1 MQKRKE
7 FEKLLVDG
15 AEAAATKNASRVAID
30 QEGEQL
36 EGGNTEGPKG
46 MQQAVLTSNI
56 EHPLYLASE
65 IAGNECDDDLGE
77 NENDGWKNVMN
88 RYEDNTVK

>member
-1 MQKRKE
+1 MLFLINSVVTYLYEKLFIGWLSRKYQERQTMQKRKE

-15 AEAAATKNASRVAID
+15 AEAAATKNASRAAID

-46 MQQAVLTSNI
+46 MQ
-56 EHPLYLASE
+56 
-65 IAGNECDDDLGE
+65 
-77 NENDGWKNVMN
+77 
-88 RYEDNTVK
+88 

>member
-15 AEAAATKNASRVAID
+15 AEAAATKNASRAAID

-46 MQQAVLTSNI
+46 MQ
-56 EHPLYLASE
+56 
-65 IAGNECDDDLGE
+65 
-77 NENDGWKNVMN
+77 
-88 RYEDNTVK
+88 